1 MEWKIV
7 YKNLSRL
14 NWATLFLL
22 SLLSYFFMN
31 HSLTLGIILGGL
43 VMIANFGLF
52 QHTIRRAFAADGAM
66 KAKRISVIVKYYLR
80 LSALGVIIYALI
92 SFNGIDPIGL
102 AIGFSTVV
110 ISIIIFGVRRALKT
124 SFSEAT

>member
-92 SFNGIDPIGL
+92 SFHGIDPIGL